1 MNYHVLAE
9 SLIDLQESLHPS
21 ALNRGMSGLDKGSF
35 FALNYLMAHGKKAYP
50 KELSRK
56 MAVSSARI
64 AALLNHLEAMELI
77 ERTPDPQD
85 CRQTIVS
92 ITDKGLS
99 FIRQKRSQVVAML
112 TDLLEQLGPE
122 DAAEYLRITRR
133 IICIACQNQQQ
144 LHP

>member
-1 MNYHVLAE
+1 
-9 SLIDLQESLHPS
+9 
-21 ALNRGMSGLDKGSF
+21 
-35 FALNYLMAHGKKAYP
+35 
-50 KELSRK
+50 

-112 TDLLEQLGPE
+112 TDLLQQLGPE